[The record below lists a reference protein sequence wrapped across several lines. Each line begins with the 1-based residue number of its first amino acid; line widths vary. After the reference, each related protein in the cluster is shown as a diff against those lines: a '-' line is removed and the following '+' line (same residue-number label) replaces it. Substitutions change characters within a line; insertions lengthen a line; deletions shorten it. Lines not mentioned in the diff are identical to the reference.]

1 MQSLIYGIWDSVL
14 VFLEARRGIGCPG
27 VGAAGSFEKP
37 DHVFWEA
44 NLDPLEE
51 RYTLLT
57 AEQLYLHKETSFRS
71 LLNPACS

>member
-1 MQSLIYGIWDSVL
+1 MQSLIYGIWGSVL

-37 DHVFWEA
+37 DHVVWEA

-51 RYTLLT
+51 
-57 AEQLYLHKETSFRS
+57 
-71 LLNPACS
+71 